1 MSPAPGCA
9 TLLPGSP
16 PPRGHNS
23 RAMQGQGLWGHREA
37 CRGLWHY
44 RARPRAYWTSQGP
57 MGLGLRLHILL
68 FSRLYDLAQQCSQ
81 GRCWDDELWAPEKLA
96 CGSGISAG
104 LLDTSDNE
112 AGTDL
117 MLPDGSVAHSLEELS
132 PAWQVS
138 RWMVTAGPPRS
149 LSRPAQDRAPPAG
162 PSSRTP
168 HPAWGTASGWG
179 RVSARETTCLLCE
192 RLNSE
197 DEKISYRS
205 GNMFTNHL
213 SDQEI
218 ISRDSSV

>member
-1 MSPAPGCA
+1 MGTEEALQSPAGPVWPHSQAVQKPA
-9 TLLPGSP
+9 TGWVWPTAHRLPPLSHTLGGKCLRWNIGETVSWGSYGVAMASFEEKVQFKQE
-16 PPRGHNS
+16 PRGQCGK
-23 RAMQGQGLWGHREA
+23 RA
-37 CRGLWHY
+37 
-44 RARPRAYWTSQGP
+44 P
-57 MGLGLRLHILL
+57 
-68 FSRLYDLAQQCSQ
+68 
-81 GRCWDDELWAPEKLA
+81 
-96 CGSGISAG
+96 GISAG

>member
-1 MSPAPGCA
+1 M
-9 TLLPGSP
+9 GSQDHLIFP
-16 PPRGHNS
+16 PPHRHIRWPSGHQRQRS
-23 RAMQGQGLWGHREA
+23 RHRSDVA
-37 CRGLWHY
+37 G
-44 RARPRAYWTSQGP
+44 
-57 MGLGLRLHILL
+57 RL
-68 FSRLYDLAQQCSQ
+68 
-81 GRCWDDELWAPEKLA
+81 
-96 CGSGISAG
+96 CGSQPGGAQPG
-104 LLDTSDNE
+104 LASE
-112 AGTDL
+112 QV
-117 MLPDGSVAHSLEELS
+117 DGDCRATEKPEPTCPGQS
-132 PAWQVS
+132 PS
-138 RWMVTAGPPRS
+138 RR
-149 LSRPAQDRAPPAG
+149 

>member
-1 MSPAPGCA
+1 MVSGGMSPAPGCA

-16 PPRGHNS
+16 PPCGHNS
-23 RAMQGQGLWGHREA
+23 RAMQGEGLWGHREA

-57 MGLGLRLHILL
+57 MELGLRLHILL

-117 MLPDGSVAHSLEELS
+117 MLPDGSVAHNLEELS
-132 PAWQVS
+132 PAWQVDGDCRATEKPEPTCPGQS
-138 RWMVTAGPPRS
+138 
-149 LSRPAQDRAPPAG
+149 PAHRAFFQD
-162 PSSRTP
+162 PSSSL
-168 HPAWGTASGWG
+168 GNCF
-179 RVSARETTCLLCE
+179 RVVSVSLCPGAQQALSAIYPGDWHGAEA
-192 RLNSE
+192 
-197 DEKISYRS
+197 
-205 GNMFTNHL
+205 
-213 SDQEI
+213 
-218 ISRDSSV
+218 